1 MAVSPAVPRDASRK
15 EWRWFPVV
23 VVTLLIVLVAEG
35 ARSVADATVPAAGP
49 VMLGSLRVQPQPG
62 WQLEG
67 PATPT
72 FARLHKG
79 PVVLD
84 VAVGGPVPGGP
95 VLLATLYR
103 ERQLEPAFAQFAQGL
118 PESTLL
124 PSGVA
129 AIRFTYVGVTADG
142 VAVEG
147 LVVAVDTVDRSV
159 VFDARAPSGE
169 LPGALDDIRA
179 MIEGATL

>member
-1 MAVSPAVPRDASRK
+1 M
-15 EWRWFPVV
+15 
-23 VVTLLIVLVAEG
+23 
-35 ARSVADATVPAAGP
+35 
-49 VMLGSLRVQPQPG
+49 
-62 WQLEG
+62 
-67 PATPT
+67 
-72 FARLHKG
+72 
-79 PVVLD
+79 LD

-118 PESTLL
+118 PESKLL

>member
-1 MAVSPAVPRDASRK
+1 MAVTPGVPPAASRK

-23 VVTLLIVLVAEG
+23 VVTLLLIVVAEG

-49 VMLGSLRVQPQPG
+49 VMLGSVRVQPQPG
-62 WQLEG
+62 WQLES

-72 FARLHKG
+72 FVRLHKG

-84 VAVGGPVPGGP
+84 VAVAGPVPGGP
-95 VLLATLYR
+95 ALLATLYR
-103 ERQLEPAFAQFAQGL
+103 DRQLEPAFAQFAQGL

-124 PSGVA
+124 PGGTA
-129 AIRFTYVGVTADG
+129 AIRFTYVGVTGDG

-147 LVVAVDTVDRSV
+147 LVVAVDTADTSV
-159 VFDARAPSGE
+159 VLDARAPSGE
-169 LPGALDDIRA
+169 LAGALDDIRT
-179 MIEGATL
+179 MIEGTTL

>member
-1 MAVSPAVPRDASRK
+1 MAVTPGVPRK
-15 EWRWFPVV
+15 EWRWVPVV
-23 VVTLLIVLVAEG
+23 VVTLLVVVVAEG
-35 ARSVADATVPAAGP
+35 ARSVADATVPGAGP
-49 VMLGSLRVQPQPG
+49 VMLGSVRVQPQPG
-62 WQLEG
+62 WQLES

-72 FARLHKG
+72 FVRLHKG

-95 VLLATLYR
+95 VLVATLYR

-118 PESTLL
+118 PESALL
-124 PSGVA
+124 PSGVE
-129 AIRFTYVGVTADG
+129 AIRFTYVGVTGDG

-147 LVVAVDTVDRSV
+147 LVVAVDTADTSV

>member
-1 MAVSPAVPRDASRK
+1 
-15 EWRWFPVV
+15 V

-35 ARSVADATVPAAGP
+35 VRSVAGPTVPAAGP
-49 VMLGSLRVQPQPG
+49 VMIGNVRVQPQPG

-95 VLLATLYR
+95 VPLATLYR